1 MRKVWLWLCVA
12 VVTLALGGCGHTDEE
27 MAAKKREVDK
37 LSADQRTAVVLR
49 YYANLTEVQMAAV
62 LDVAPGTVK
71 SRLSRALSTLAADP
85 DLADHEGL
93 T

>member
-1 MRKVWLWLCVA
+1 M
-12 VVTLALGGCGHTDEE
+12 
-27 MAAKKREVDK
+27 
-37 LSADQRTAVVLR
+37 VLR